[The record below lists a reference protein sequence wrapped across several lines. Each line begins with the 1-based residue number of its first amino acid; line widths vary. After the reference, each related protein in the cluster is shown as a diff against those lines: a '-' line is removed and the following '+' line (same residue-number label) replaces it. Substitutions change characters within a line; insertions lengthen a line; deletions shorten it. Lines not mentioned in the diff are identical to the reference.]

1 MRTNRLG
8 RIIIPRPV
16 NGSPHPSGMNYAGT
30 RPIEVKP
37 PVTVF
42 TTTGVPEGT
51 WPRNWPRS

>member
-1 MRTNRLG
+1 M
-8 RIIIPRPV
+8 
-16 NGSPHPSGMNYAGT
+16 SYAGT
-30 RPIEVKP
+30 RPIEIKP